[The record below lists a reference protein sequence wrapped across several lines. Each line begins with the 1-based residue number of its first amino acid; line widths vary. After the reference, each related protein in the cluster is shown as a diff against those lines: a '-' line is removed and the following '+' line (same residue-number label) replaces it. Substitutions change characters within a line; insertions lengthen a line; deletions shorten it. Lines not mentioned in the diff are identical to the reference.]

1 MDNQDDSILD
11 GQDLEDSSQDIS
23 EDAQQLGSVSQ
34 SGSLAKDRAAA
45 RRALQGIVSGRVVA
59 KAGQMM
65 AIRLI
70 LKDELEPE
78 RAPNPYAGIAE
89 TELAERIVVT
99 ACSVLGVKR
108 LTEILMGLA
117 KLGEADV
124 LHGLEA
130 FEPDGSVSPGAP
142 VDEPLREK
150 TKTDADEG
158 PQVLHS

>member
-1 MDNQDDSILD
+1 MSEEDDSYEN
-11 GQDLEDSSQDIS
+11 GHDLEFEDSNDSL
-23 EDAQQLGSVSQ
+23 DALQSVKGS
-34 SGSLAKDRAAA
+34 GLDRDRLSA
-45 RRALQGIVSGRVVA
+45 RRALKAIVSGKMTA
-59 KAGQMM
+59 KPGQMM
-65 AIRLI
+65 GIKMI

-78 RAPNPYAGIAE
+78 KAPNPYAGIAE
-89 TELAERIVVT
+89 TELAERMIVT